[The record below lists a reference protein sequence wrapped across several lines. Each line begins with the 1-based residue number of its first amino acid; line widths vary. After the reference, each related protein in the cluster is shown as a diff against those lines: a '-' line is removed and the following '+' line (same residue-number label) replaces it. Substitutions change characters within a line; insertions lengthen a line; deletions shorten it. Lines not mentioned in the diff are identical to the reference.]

1 MAKAKIPVDGSR
13 AAPLSSSP
21 FAALAAVRASLPDVP
36 DMPDVPDVPVA
47 EPVSS
52 TSAPAKE
59 AAKFGPK
66 VVVRKEKKGHGGKTV
81 TLVSGVLPAYLD
93 DICGTLKTKLGSGA
107 RIDGDDIVVQGD
119 LVERVDVALVAL
131 GAKKIVRGS

>member
-1 MAKAKIPVDGSR
+1 MAKGKIPVDGKSS
-13 AAPLSSSP
+13 APLSTSP

-36 DMPDVPDVPVA
+36 VA
-47 EPVSS
+47 EAVSS
-52 TSAPAKE
+52 TSAAPTKE

-81 TLVSGVLPAYLD
+81 TVVSGVLAAHLD
-93 DICGTLKTKLGSGA
+93 DICGALKTKLGSGA
-107 RIDGDDIVVQGD
+107 RIEGDDIVVQGD
-119 LVERVDVALVAL
+119 LVDRVDVALVAL

>member
-1 MAKAKIPVDGSR
+1 MAKAKIPVDGTSNT
-13 AAPLSSSP
+13 PLSTSP

-36 DMPDVPDVPVA
+36 VA
-47 EPVSS
+47 EAPS
-52 TSAPAKE
+52 TAPTAKE

-81 TLVSGVLPAYLD
+81 TVVSGVLAAHLD
-93 DICGTLKTKLGSGA
+93 DICGALKTKLGSGA

-119 LVERVDVALVAL
+119 LVERVDAALVAL

>member
-1 MAKAKIPVDGSR
+1 MAKAKIPVDGASST
-13 AAPLSSSP
+13 PLSTSP

-36 DMPDVPDVPVA
+36 IA
-47 EPVSS
+47 EPASS
-52 TSAPAKE
+52 TSPAAKE

-81 TLVSGVLPAYLD
+81 TVVSGVLAPHLD
-93 DICGTLKTKLGSGA
+93 DICGALKTKLGSGA

-119 LVERVDVALVAL
+119 LVERVDAALVAL

>member
-1 MAKAKIPVDGSR
+1 MAKAKIPVDGSS

-36 DMPDVPDVPVA
+36 VA
-47 EPVSS
+47 EAVPS
-52 TSAPAKE
+52 TSTSTPSKE

-81 TLVSGVLPAYLD
+81 TLVSGVLPAHLEH
-93 DICGTLKTKLGSGA
+93 ICSALKTKLGSGA

-119 LVERVDVALVAL
+119 LVDRVDVALVAL

>member
-1 MAKAKIPVDGSR
+1 MAKGKIPVDGTS
-13 AAPLSSSP
+13 ATPLSSSP

-36 DMPDVPDVPVA
+36 VA
-47 EPVSS
+47 EPASS
-52 TSAPAKE
+52 SLAPAKE
-59 AAKFGPK
+59 ASKFGPK

-81 TLVSGVLPAYLD
+81 TVVSGVLPAHLD
-93 DICGTLKTKLGSGA
+93 DICGALKTKLGSGA

-119 LVERVDVALVAL
+119 LVERVDAALVAL